1 MATHAAHAATDTRAT
16 AMRRAIELAARGLG
30 STSPNPVVGCV
41 ITDARGAVVGEGW
54 HQRAGGPHAEV
65 HALRAAGTAARGG
78 TAYVT
83 LEPCNHT
90 GRTGPCAQ
98 ALIEA
103 GVTRVVY
110 AVSDPNPQASGGG
123 ATLRAAGIATEA
135 GLLEQEAEEGNAAWL
150 TSVRRGRPHV
160 LWKYAATLDGRIAA
174 ADGTSRWI
182 SSPESR
188 ADVHRLRAEADA
200 VVVGSGTL
208 RADDPHLAVRGRPG
222 TDPADQ
228 PLRVV
233 LDTRATVR
241 PGARV
246 LDDAAPTLI
255 AVAEDAD
262 TGHLPGV
269 DLVRLP
275 ADENGISVHALLAE
289 LHRRGVR
296 SVLLEGGPT
305 LAGAFVAA
313 GAVDKVV
320 GYLAPVLLG
329 AGRTAL
335 GDAGIDTIADALRL
349 RITETV
355 RIGPDLRVTAV
366 PEAVPT
372 APQGALSVH
381 RNRRR
386 TWRGHRRRAARR
398 GLPLPPARPRRHRGC
413 QARRLHRRQR
423 RVPDRRGDRRRRVHR
438 RRHAG
443 DPEPLQPRHPGTG
456 LPGQPGA
463 PHGPRRPARRPPGPR
478 ARGRHR
484 RDPLPHPSE
493 HWELVKVALPAHLAR
508 YVVEKGSITVDGV
521 SLTVVEAAADHFTI
535 SLIPTTL
542 ALTTLGIKQ
551 PGDPVNLEVDV
562 LAKYVERLLAAG
574 VDPLS
579 AKAGE
584 ERS

>member
-1 MATHAAHAATDTRAT
+1 MRQEDPVATHAAHAAPDAGTR

-41 ITDARGAVVGEGW
+41 ITDATGTVVGEGW
-54 HQRAGGPHAEV
+54 HERAGGPHAEV

-103 GVTRVVY
+103 GIARVVY

-123 ATLRAAGIATEA
+123 ATLRAAGIETGA
-135 GLLEQEAEEGNAAWL
+135 GLLADEAEAGNIAWL
-150 TSVRRGRPHV
+150 TSVRLGRPYI

-200 VVVGSGTL
+200 IVVGSGTL
-208 RADDPHLAVRGRPG
+208 RADDPHLAVRGIEG
-222 TDPADQ
+222 ADQ

-233 LDTRATVR
+233 LDTHATIL
-241 PGARV
+241 PTARV
-246 LDDAAPTLI
+246 LDEAAPTLI

-262 TGHLPGV
+262 TRHLAGV
-269 DLVRLP
+269 ELARLP
-275 ADENGISVHALLAE
+275 HDKYGISVDALLAE
-289 LHRRGVR
+289 LDRRGVR

-329 AGRTAL
+329 AGPAAL
-335 GDAGIDTIADALRL
+335 ADAGIGTLTEALRL

-355 RIGPDLRVTAV
+355 RIGTDIRIT
-366 PEAVPT
+366 AVPT
-372 APQGALSVH
+372 APSVPTAH
-381 RNRRR
+381 K
-386 TWRGHRRRAARR
+386 
-398 GLPLPPARPRRHRGC
+398 
-413 QARRLHRRQR
+413 
-423 RVPDRRGDRRRRVHR
+423 
-438 RRHAG
+438 
-443 DPEPLQPRHPGTG
+443 
-456 LPGQPGA
+456 
-463 PHGPRRPARRPPGPR
+463 
-478 ARGRHR
+478 
-484 RDPLPHPSE
+484 E
-493 HWELVKVALPAHLAR
+493 H
-508 YVVEKGSITVDGV
+508 
-521 SLTVVEAAADHFTI
+521 
-535 SLIPTTL
+535 
-542 ALTTLGIKQ
+542 
-551 PGDPVNLEVDV
+551 
-562 LAKYVERLLAAG
+562 
-574 VDPLS
+574 
-579 AKAGE
+579 
-584 ERS
+584 